1 MRVDLPLASLRPECT
16 HLPDAL
22 RFEPRVR
29 LLDRDSLI
37 PFDVCVHPDDRPL
50 PALELD
56 LDPVRRIRDLA
67 LDPTGLD
74 RLEHPAAAVRLPD
87 QVGRLRLQPI
97 RERFDRERTADR
109 IDRVRDADL
118 MSQELL

>member
-1 MRVDLPLASLRPECT
+1 MRVAPPLGAPRPEGAPP
-16 HLPDAL
+16 PDAF
-22 RFEPRVR
+22 RFETRVR
-29 LLDRDSLI
+29 LRERDSLF
-37 PFDVCVHPDDRPL
+37 PLDVGIHSDDRPL
-50 PALELD
+50 AALELD

-87 QVGRLRLQPI
+87 QVRRLRLHAV

-109 IDRVRDADL
+109 IDRG
-118 MSQELL
+118 